1 MDTQTEA
8 RDMIAAIDRLW
19 YALAR
24 KWRQSLAEGDP
35 GAALLCESLDLIWA
49 ARAILEIEAG
59 EVQND

>member
-1 MDTQTEA
+1 MDTQTETRNMVA
-8 RDMIAAIDRLW
+8 VLDWLW

-24 KWRQSLAEGDP
+24 LWRQSLAGGDP
-35 GAALLCESLDLIWA
+35 GAAPLRESLDLIWA